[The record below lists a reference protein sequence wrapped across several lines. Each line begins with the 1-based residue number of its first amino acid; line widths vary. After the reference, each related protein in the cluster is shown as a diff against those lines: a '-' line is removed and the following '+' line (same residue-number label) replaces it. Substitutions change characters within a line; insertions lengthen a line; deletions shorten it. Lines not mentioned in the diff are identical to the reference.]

1 MHRAG
6 GIVVCC
12 ARHVWGRF
20 IRMLRQIAF
29 GATVS
34 LANIAVHAVAMIVV
48 IHVAR
53 SIAAK
58 WLSFPTVRL
67 ATVMV
72 GTVAVLMA
80 AHMIEIV
87 IWSLAYALVDVAPE
101 GTDRLYFAFVNFTTL
116 GYGDVVPVERWRL
129 IGPITALNGVLMI
142 GWSTAVIFEVLRS
155 AMRGPHSS

>member
-1 MHRAG
+1 
-6 GIVVCC
+6 
-12 ARHVWGRF
+12 
-20 IRMLRQIAF
+20 MLRQIAF

-48 IHVAR
+48 IRVAR

-80 AHMIEIV
+80 AHMTEIV
-87 IWSLAYALVDVAPE
+87 IWSMAYAVVDVAPE
-101 GTDRLYFAFVNFTTL
+101 GADPLYFAFVNFTTL
-116 GYGDVVPVERWRL
+116 GYGDVLPVTGWQL
-129 IGPITALNGVLMI
+129 LGPITAMNGVLLF
-142 GWSTAVIFEVLRS
+142 GWSTAVIFEVLRR
-155 AMRGPHSS
+155 AMALSQKG